1 MSVKRTIV
9 FYSFII
15 FSFAALI
22 FRLFYII
29 DAESSTYAAQSSNSY
44 KLLIDKKRGNI
55 YDRNLVPLVSN
66 EAKYKVAVLPSIQS
80 KTHLHSVL
88 SEEKFKEISDRFS
101 SGLPFTFETDTFIEE
116 SADVKVYMI
125 RERYSRNAPA
135 SHFIGYCDSG
145 LTYGISG
152 IEKAYNELLKS
163 QSASLS
169 LSYPIDAMG
178 RALAGIEP
186 TVYDE
191 GYKSSAG
198 IALTI
203 DAEIQKLTESAASMI
218 EGKGSILITD
228 VNTGE
233 ILAGVSLP
241 EYDRSNIAASIESDD
256 SSLLNRNLCA
266 YNVGSTYK
274 IIVSAAALSKG
285 LSSGF
290 SHNCEGVLTL
300 SGTSFNCHKLE
311 GHGYLN
317 MKTAFANSCNPYFIK
332 LGQSVGTERLL
343 SLSSLF
349 GLGKPIELCSGITAA
364 AGKLPSSADIKSS
377 GDLANLSF
385 GQGALMA
392 TPVHI
397 AKIISIIANGGYNVQ
412 PSLVLGE
419 VDASGKLISQNKST
433 EKTRIISADVASKI
447 KDYMIYT
454 VTNGTGRAA
463 KPETLLAGG
472 KTASAETGWNIDGES
487 IVQAWFS
494 GFYPAEKP
502 KYAIVVLSEGGNS
515 GAAAC
520 GPVFKKIC
528 DLLYQKGL
536 AE

>member
-29 DAESSTYAAQSSNSY
+29 DTQSSTYAAQSSNSY

-80 KTHLHSVL
+80 KTYLHSVL
-88 SEEKFKEISDRFS
+88 TKEKFEEISDKFS

-116 SADVKVYMI
+116 SADVEVYLV
-125 RERYSRNAPA
+125 RERYSKTSPA

-145 LTYGISG
+145 LAYGITG
-152 IEKAYNELLKS
+152 IEKAYDEVLKS

-178 RALAGIEP
+178 RALSGIKP

-191 GYKSSAG
+191 GYQSKAG
-198 IALTI
+198 IALTL
-203 DAEIQKLTESAASMI
+203 DAEIQKIAESAASMI
-218 EGKGSILITD
+218 DGKGSILITD

-241 EYDRSNIAASIESDD
+241 EFDRGNIAASIQSGD

-274 IIVSAAALSKG
+274 VIVSAAALSKG
-285 LSSGF
+285 VSGNF
-290 SHNCEGVLTL
+290 SHNCEGSLIL
-300 SGTSFNCHKLE
+300 GGTSFNCHKLE

-317 MKTAFANSCNPYFIK
+317 MKSAFANSCNPYFIK
-332 LGQSVGTERLL
+332 LGQAVGTERLL
-343 SLSSLF
+343 SISSLF
-349 GLGKPIELCSGITAA
+349 GLGKPIELCSGISTAS
-364 AGKLPSSADIKSS
+364 GKLPSSAEIKSI

-397 AKIISIIANGGYNVQ
+397 AKI
-412 PSLVLGE
+412 
-419 VDASGKLISQNKST
+419 
-433 EKTRIISADVASKI
+433 
-447 KDYMIYT
+447 
-454 VTNGTGRAA
+454 
-463 KPETLLAGG
+463 
-472 KTASAETGWNIDGES
+472 
-487 IVQAWFS
+487 
-494 GFYPAEKP
+494 
-502 KYAIVVLSEGGNS
+502 
-515 GAAAC
+515 
-520 GPVFKKIC
+520 
-528 DLLYQKGL
+528 
-536 AE
+536 